1 MLLQRLLCNRHS
13 GYIPGT
19 AVCGSWNIP
28 WIFSNLNLNRR
39 FVTRMSH
46 AAKDRGKTA
55 EDAKDRGRPGK
66 TAEGKSSE
74 VLGRD
79 DFRLTNPVQGS
90 ILVSLNA
97 SYAILIMSRKLYV
110 ASAASFF

>member
-1 MLLQRLLCNRHS
+1 MLLQRLLCKRHS

-46 AAKDRGKTA
+46 AAKDWERPRKTRKT
-55 EDAKDRGRPGK
+55 AKDRGRPRK
-66 TAEGKSSE
+66 ASPRKSSE
-74 VLGRD
+74 EMIFD
-79 DFRLTNPVQGS
+79 
-90 ILVSLNA
+90 
-97 SYAILIMSRKLYV
+97 
-110 ASAASFF
+110 

>member
-1 MLLQRLLCNRHS
+1 MLLQRLLCKRHS

-46 AAKDRGKTA
+46 AAKYRERPRKTG
-55 EDAKDRGRPGK
+55 KDRGRK
-66 TAEGKSSE
+66 